1 MGSKG
6 NIFGYI
12 DKDSPIHRLTGST
25 KLLMTVIVSI
35 AIMMSY
41 DTRLLIG
48 SILASLVLFYISKI
62 KPSQLKAIFGLV
74 FIFMLFNSI
83 AIFLFSP
90 EEGVKIYG
98 TRKEYFHIIGRY
110 SVTREQLFYQLN
122 VLLKYFSVL
131 PVALIFITT
140 TQPSEFAASLNKIGV
155 SYRISYSVALALR
168 YIPDVQRDFREISQT
183 QQARGV
189 DVSKNVGVFTRLKN
203 SSSIL
208 LPLLFSSLDRIDTIS
223 NAMELRGFGKEK
235 KRTWYMARDF
245 KAGDY
250 LALGLCILLLIL
262 SLYLNYKNG
271 GRFYNPFI

>member
-223 NAMELRGFGKEK
+223 NVMELRGFGKEK